1 MARGIKF
8 SLQREDTVA
17 VFIYQ
22 ETSSVSEVV
31 RRLMPVDPTGGEA

>member
-22 ETSSVSEVV
+22 ETSSKPQKAEKA
-31 RRLMPVDPTGGEA
+31 DAC